1 MHIRLA
7 SNIAK
12 YVAQWLFCNIYIVGS
27 CEHFNF
33 LIHQLIPDFIWA
45 PSKDSFSK
53 TIQACFENSLKTI
66 QSDKDGAQ
74 MKSGISWCIKKLK
87 CSYESTN
94 KMLLNNECATYL
106 ENVPLQI
113 FQSSKNELKCP
124 YFLITLICYTSS
136 SLVLK
141 NDDHAWLSFLGAI
154 LT

>member
-1 MHIRLA
+1 MRNDDSTLKQPRNIADHKP

-12 YVAQWLFCNIYIVGS
+12 YVAQWLFSNIYIVGS

-74 MKSGISWCIKKLK
+74 MKSGISWCIKKIK
-87 CSYESTN
+87 CSYESIN
-94 KMLLNNECATYL
+94 KILLNYECATYL
-106 ENVPLQI
+106 ENVPQQI
-113 FQSSKNELKCP
+113 FQYNSQQPLKKN
-124 YFLITLICYTSS
+124 TS
-136 SLVLK
+136 L
-141 NDDHAWLSFLGAI
+141 
-154 LT
+154 

>member
-1 MHIRLA
+1 MNTRLA

-12 YVAQWLFCNIYIVGS
+12 YVAQWLFSNIYIVGS

-113 FQSSKNELKCP
+113 FQSKLTSSATFLQHWESLVNYIRVPSP
-124 YFLITLICYTSS
+124 YYTS
-136 SLVLK
+136 L
-141 NDDHAWLSFLGAI
+141 
-154 LT
+154 

>member
-1 MHIRLA
+1 MFDLQGMCRSPAFAFAVGSSKLKAASYERGSVLDGEIDTSKNDWYVGSIITRLA

-12 YVAQWLFCNIYIVGS
+12 YVAQWLFSNIYIVGS

-74 MKSGISWCIKKLK
+74 MKSGIS
-87 CSYESTN
+87 
-94 KMLLNNECATYL
+94 
-106 ENVPLQI
+106 
-113 FQSSKNELKCP
+113 
-124 YFLITLICYTSS
+124 
-136 SLVLK
+136 
-141 NDDHAWLSFLGAI
+141 
-154 LT
+154 

>member
-1 MHIRLA
+1 MNLRIGITLFKSRLA

-12 YVAQWLFCNIYIVGS
+12 CVAQWLFSNIYIVGS

-87 CSYESTN
+87 CSYESTI
-94 KMLLNNECATYL
+94 KMLLNNECATNL

-113 FQSSKNELKCP
+113 FQSNKDRPLKQKGLRWN
-124 YFLITLICYTSS
+124 LI
-136 SLVLK
+136 
-141 NDDHAWLSFLGAI
+141 
-154 LT
+154 

>member
-1 MHIRLA
+1 MHEQPCINRQNVLSYAKVEGSAIWRPSLILWARSEDEFNQRMRHIRLA

-12 YVAQWLFCNIYIVGS
+12 YVAQWLMSNIYTYIVGS

-33 LIHQLIPDFIWA
+33 LIHQLIPNFIWA

-87 CSYESTN
+87 
-94 KMLLNNECATYL
+94 
-106 ENVPLQI
+106 
-113 FQSSKNELKCP
+113 SSHEP
-124 YFLITLICYTSS
+124 TI
-136 SLVLK
+136 
-141 NDDHAWLSFLGAI
+141 
-154 LT
+154 

>member
-1 MHIRLA
+1 MVIVYSRLA

-12 YVAQWLFCNIYIVGS
+12 YVAQWLFSNIYIVGS

-74 MKSGISWCIKKLK
+74 MKSGIS
-87 CSYESTN
+87 
-94 KMLLNNECATYL
+94 
-106 ENVPLQI
+106 
-113 FQSSKNELKCP
+113 
-124 YFLITLICYTSS
+124 
-136 SLVLK
+136 
-141 NDDHAWLSFLGAI
+141 
-154 LT
+154 

>member
-1 MHIRLA
+1 MLLARLRGTSGQNVRVTTHNRLA

-12 YVAQWLFCNIYIVGS
+12 YVAQWLFSNIYIVGS

-74 MKSGISWCIKKLK
+74 MKSGIS
-87 CSYESTN
+87 
-94 KMLLNNECATYL
+94 
-106 ENVPLQI
+106 
-113 FQSSKNELKCP
+113 
-124 YFLITLICYTSS
+124 
-136 SLVLK
+136 
-141 NDDHAWLSFLGAI
+141 
-154 LT
+154 